1 MVDVQEAALH
11 PASRSHGRTTDL
23 KARLVAAAE
32 FLKSPTMVGSS
43 FPASHWLIN
52 RMLHGIDWSRVTTML
67 EYGPGTGAF
76 TAAILTRLPPHA
88 RLIAIDTSASFTD
101 HLTSAIPDQR
111 LHVVNG
117 SAADVQHI
125 MASHGL
131 SRADCIISGL
141 PFSTLEPEAATQIV
155 DRSAQLLCPDGVFM
169 AYQMRIAVR
178 PLLKDRFGSVRAAY
192 EWRNIPPC
200 HLFWASEPNQAMA
213 Q

>member
-1 MVDVQEAALH
+1 MAVLQEAALH
-11 PASRSHGRTTDL
+11 PASQSHGRTSDL

-76 TAAILTRLPPHA
+76 TAAILSRLPPNA

-101 HLTSAIPDQR
+101 HLISAIPDQR
-111 LHVVNG
+111 LHVVTG
-117 SAADVQHI
+117 SAADVPHI
-125 MASHGL
+125 MASRGL
-131 SRADCIISGL
+131 SQADCIISGL
-141 PFSTLEPEAATQIV
+141 PFSTLEPDAATQII
-155 DRSAQLLCPDGVFM
+155 DRSAQLLCPDGLFM
-169 AYQMRIAVR
+169 AYQMRTAVR
-178 PLLKDRFGSVRAAY
+178 PLLEDRFGSVRAAY

-200 HLFWASEPNQAMA
+200 HLFWASEPNLAMV